1 VKSWQRGLGAEQF
14 PHKLQIP
21 DKSSTGNLN
30 GSCVYCEKIETRQLP
45 VNGIDLLKEVPM
57 PDSVEL
63 WEQPKADKMYMIAGW
78 RQWADGG
85 AVSSGLPEYL
95 VELLN
100 AREIGQIRPEGFYMF
115 QFPGTHDLVR
125 PVIRFKDGYPEA
137 LDVPENQI
145 FYAEIDQHGLVI
157 LIGDEPQLDME
168 RYAQS
173 VLQIAQQLHVRRIVG
188 LGGVYGEFPFDKERS
203 ISGSYSL
210 LPMKKEMK
218 RLAVQLTDYQGGASV
233 GSYICRRAGERNMEY
248 VGLYAFVPM
257 FDFSGATQINHRL
270 QIENDYMAWLAVL
283 RRVNYMLK
291 IDVDLSDL
299 TEKSAEEIKELDLK
313 MEELEKLAPQLELRD
328 YFQRITD
335 EFTEVPFIPLDDV
348 WEENVR
354 RILDKLNDEEDP
366 TE

>member
-1 VKSWQRGLGAEQF
+1 
-14 PHKLQIP
+14 
-21 DKSSTGNLN
+21 
-30 GSCVYCEKIETRQLP
+30 
-45 VNGIDLLKEVPM
+45 M

-63 WEQPKADKMYMIAGW
+63 WEQPKAERMYMIAGW

-95 VELLN
+95 VEQLN
-100 AREIGQIRPEGFYMF
+100 AQEIGQIRADGFYMF

-125 PVIRFKDGYPEA
+125 PVIRFNEGYPEA
-137 LDVPENQI
+137 LDVPENRI
-145 FYAEIDQHGLVI
+145 YYAESNQRGLVI

-168 RYAQS
+168 RYAQA
-173 VLQIAQQLHVRRIVG
+173 VLQVARQLHVRRIVG

-203 ISGSYSL
+203 LSGSYSL
-210 LPMKKEMK
+210 RPMKEEMN

-233 GSYICRRAGERNMEY
+233 GAYICRRAGEQNMEY

-257 FDFSGATQINHRL
+257 FDFSNSTQLSHRL

-283 RRVNYMLK
+283 RRINYMLK
-291 IDVDLSDL
+291 VDLNLNDL
-299 TEKSAEEIKELDLK
+299 IEKSQEEISELNIKLA
-313 MEELEKLAPQLELRD
+313 ELEKLAPQLELRE
-328 YFQRITD
+328 YFQRINE

-354 RILDKLNDEEDP
+354 RILDKFEDKEDP
-366 TE
+366 KPTA